1 MKAIVIKEFGAA
13 DKLEISEVDKPQVT
27 DDQVLI
33 RAKAAGI
40 NPVDAKIRSGAHLSA
55 KTLQLPAV
63 LGKDVSGV
71 IALTGKNVQEFKVGD
86 AVFGCVD
93 KTYAEYVAASPELI
107 VKKPENITF
116 EDAAAVSL
124 AALTAWQA
132 IHEHLKIR
140 AGQHVLVQSAAGGVG
155 HLAVQ
160 FARIAGAVVSGTA
173 SGRNIGFI
181 KSLGV
186 DQAIDYKQEQF
197 ETVVKDLDAVLDTM
211 GGEILY
217 RSIQCVKPGG
227 TVVCLPSS
235 TKDDPKALQYA
246 KERGV
251 SLIWFMMEPKKEHL
265 QKISD
270 LLAAGSLKVTVEKVL
285 PMESIVQ
292 AHEEIEA
299 HGLRG
304 KMVIRIA

>member
-13 DKLEISEVDKPQVT
+13 DKLEISEIEKPQIS

-33 RAKAAGI
+33 RVKAAGI
-40 NPVDAKIRSGAHLSA
+40 NPVDTKIRSGAHRSA

-71 IALTGKNVQEFKVGD
+71 IELTGKNVQGFKVGD
-86 AVFGCVD
+86 AVFGCAAQ
-93 KTYAEYVAASPELI
+93 TYAEYVAASPDLI

-116 EDAAAVSL
+116 EEAAAVSL
-124 AALTAWQA
+124 AALTAYQA

-140 AGQHVLVQSAAGGVG
+140 SGQHVLVQSAAGGVG

-160 FARIAGAVVSGTA
+160 LARIAGAVVSGTA

-181 KSLGV
+181 KSLGA
-186 DQAIDYKQEQF
+186 DQAIDYKNERF
-197 ETVVKDLDAVLDTM
+197 EEVVKDLDAVLDTM

-235 TKDDPKALQYA
+235 TKDDPKAIQYA
-246 KERGV
+246 QERGV
-251 SLIWFMMEPKKEHL
+251 SLIWFMMEPKKEQL
-265 QKISD
+265 QEISD
-270 LLAAGSLKVTVEKVL
+270 LLAAGQLKVSVEKVW

-292 AHEEIEA
+292 AHQEIEA
-299 HGLRG
+299 HGVRG
-304 KMVIRIA
+304 KLVVRIA